1 VTRFWRRTPLHRRLA
16 EEAGLGEGLD
26 LPGSAPPSGL
36 AAEPPGFDGEARG
49 EAGIHGVPR
58 RRQWDAVTT
67 VEAPGLTGDAVH
79 FAALGD
85 GTLIVDEDEP
95 AEALGPLADAVE
107 RSLSPPYRAEAVRRT
122 PSDWA
127 VAARRIELVEVPG
140 LRGDDAELVVTR
152 DDRVLRVD
160 GQVALGRTPALERA
174 GEGRGS
180 EYVVRAR
187 RIEGDL
193 WEVETAVL

>member
-1 VTRFWRRTPLHRRLA
+1 MTRFWRRAPLHRQLA
-16 EEAGLGEGLD
+16 ERAGLADGLD
-26 LPGSAPPSGL
+26 PVASTSAHGL
-36 AAEPPGFDGEARG
+36 AADPPGFDGEARG

-58 RRQWDAVTT
+58 RRRWDAVATA
-67 VEAPGLTGDAVH
+67 EAPALTGDAVH

-85 GTLIVDEDEP
+85 GTLVVDEDEP
-95 AEALGPLADAVE
+95 DEALVPLADAVE
-107 RSLSPPYRAEAVRRT
+107 RSLAPPYRAEAVRRT
-122 PSDWA
+122 PSDWG

-140 LRGDDAELVVTR
+140 LQGEDAELVVTQ

-160 GQVALGRTPALERA
+160 GRAVLERAPALERA

-187 RIEGDL
+187 RVDGDV